1 MSELTKRDQIIAA
14 ADQLFY
20 QNGFEHTSF
29 AHIAEAVKIS
39 RGNFY
44 YHFKTKDEILAA
56 VINLRLADKRA
67 MLEGWELEEKN
78 PAERIRCFIKILIQN
93 RAKIIRFGCPLGTLT
108 TELTKLDHS
117 AQEDANRLFTLFR
130 SWLMRQFQALGYKNR
145 ADELAMHLLA
155 RSQGVATLANAFS
168 DEKFIRQE
176 VQHLYEW
183 LDQYAEG
190 IA

>member
-1 MSELTKRDQIIAA
+1 MSDLSKRDQIIAA

-29 AHIAEAVKIS
+29 AHIAEAVNIS

-67 MLEGWELEEKN
+67 MLEQWEIEDKN
-78 PAERIRCFIKILIQN
+78 PAERIRSFIKILILN

-130 SWLMRQFQALGYKNR
+130 SWLTQQFQALGYNNR

-155 RSQGVATLANAFS
+155 RSQGVATLANAFT

-176 VQHLYEW
+176 VKHLYEW

-190 IA
+190 VA